1 MSEETEPAPEAAAPE
16 GERPRALLV
25 EDDHAT
31 AHLVER
37 HLAHLGFAVD
47 WVVNGQQAILVSQNH
62 LPALVVMDAMMP
74 RLDGFEAT
82 RYLKLRYP
90 GRVPVLMLTAL
101 DDAEAAGRA
110 ERAGADFY
118 LVKPV
123 RLGPLREAVSLL
135 AALSDAQ
142 HRLDAGDAEAL
153 DAAIEARLDVAQRLW
168 KLGLARVAR
177 GHLGRLWD
185 LAPADP
191 RVAALAERLGA

>member
-1 MSEETEPAPEAAAPE
+1 MSEESDEHPADEAATDA
-16 GERPRALLV
+16 GPRALLV

-31 AHLVER
+31 AHLVAR
-37 HLAHLGFAVD
+37 HLTHLGFVVD
-47 WVVNGQQAILVSQNH
+47 WVVNGQQAILVTQNH

-74 RLDGFEAT
+74 HLDGFEAT

-101 DDAEAAGRA
+101 DDAEAAARA

-123 RLGPLREAVSLL
+123 RLGPLREAIELL
-135 AALSDAQ
+135 SALSAAEA
-142 HRLDAGDAEAL
+142 RLEAGDADAL
-153 DAAIEARLDVAQRLW
+153 DAAIEARLVVAQRLW

-191 RVAALAERLGA
+191 RVAALADRLGA